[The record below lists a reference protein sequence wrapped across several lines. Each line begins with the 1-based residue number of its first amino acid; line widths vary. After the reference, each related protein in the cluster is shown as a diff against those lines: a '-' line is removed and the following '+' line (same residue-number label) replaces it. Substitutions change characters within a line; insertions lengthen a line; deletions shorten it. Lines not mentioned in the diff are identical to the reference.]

1 MTSRKRVKLTTDGA
15 CIGNPGPG
23 GWACV
28 LRFGDVVGE
37 MFGHEPHTTNNRM
50 ELTAVINGLRAL
62 QESCDIDLFTDSQYV
77 RRGMTEWIDGW
88 KARGWVR
95 KERGGAVAPIPNKD
109 LWIVLENEVEKH
121 SVSWHWVRGHA
132 GDPDNDRC
140 DKLANRA
147 ARSQQSSNGL
157 IRHGATSE

>member
-1 MTSRKRVKLTTDGA
+1 MSAHKLVKLTTDGA

-28 LRFGDVVGE
+28 MRFGNVTGE
-37 MFGHEPHTTNNRM
+37 MYGHEPHTTNNRM

-62 QESCDIDLFTDSQYV
+62 QETCDVELYTDSQYV

-88 KARGWVR
+88 KSRGWVR
-95 KERGGAVAPIPNKD
+95 KERGGAVVPIPNKD
-109 LWIVLENEVEKH
+109 LWLALEKEVGNH

-147 ARSQQSSNGL
+147 ARAQESSNGL
-157 IRHGATSE
+157 IRKKEE

>member
-1 MTSRKRVKLTTDGA
+1 MSSQKRVKLTTDGA

-28 LRFGDVVGE
+28 MRFGDVTGE

-50 ELTAVINGLRAL
+50 ELTAVIHGLRAL
-62 QESCDIDLFTDSQYV
+62 QESCQVDLFTDSQYV

-88 KARGWVR
+88 RSRGWVR
-95 KERGGAVAPIPNKD
+95 KERGGAVVPIPNKD
-109 LWIVLENEVEKH
+109 LWQVLEKEVERH
-121 SVSWHWVRGHA
+121 GIDWHWVRGHA

-147 ARSQQSSNGL
+147 ARAQESSNGL
-157 IRHGATSE
+157 IRHKAEC